1 MRTKILLTVTIVF
14 FIAFTSQGQINKG
27 DIFLGG
33 NLNFG
38 TSNNTL
44 SPVNSNSI
52 SNNFGTSI
60 QVGKVIKDNTIAG
73 VQLSYFNNNGHNKI
87 SPDSNYNKENGYG
100 LGVFYRQ
107 YQKLAKNFY
116 WFGELDGSY
125 YYTSSHQTSTEN
137 SITDSKSTR
146 QSINLSFVPGLS
158 YAISKKAFMELLMTN
173 LLTIAYSH
181 IKYEDTYYQ
190 GTTPVSSS
198 TTQNGFNFNANL
210 NSNILS
216 NFAIGFKLMLGK

>member
-60 QVGKVIKDNTIAG
+60 QVGKVIKDNTKNLQRI
-73 VQLSYFNNNGHNKI
+73 FI
-87 SPDSNYNKENGYG
+87 G
-100 LGVFYRQ
+100 LANWMVV
-107 YQKLAKNFY
+107 
-116 WFGELDGSY
+116 
-125 YYTSSHQTSTEN
+125 T
-137 SITDSKSTR
+137 I
-146 QSINLSFVPGLS
+146 IP
-158 YAISKKAFMELLMTN
+158 
-173 LLTIAYSH
+173 LLTKQAL
-181 IKYEDTYYQ
+181 K
-190 GTTPVSSS
+190 
-198 TTQNGFNFNANL
+198 
-210 NSNILS
+210 IL
-216 NFAIGFKLMLGK
+216 